1 VRPGLGFWTDEIEG
15 VQAEHRE
22 RIAALYRGEALDQVP
37 AIAGPFLGASHGL
50 WGTNDID
57 MLVEPER
64 WLEDVLAD
72 MARQAHVLR
81 ERVTFCPAMVEMDA
95 LGVRYIDALFGA
107 PVRFYERQVWSEGL
121 PCAVAELARPEVAS
135 HPVFLQSI
143 RLARLA
149 VEAGQGRLL
158 LANPVLSCAAN
169 IGMNLFGGRLLEAT
183 ILEPDDAARALGTI
197 NEVICQCTQAF
208 VEAIPP
214 ALRRNSVGESRYA
227 PPGFGQIDG
236 CATQLLSA
244 EVYRD
249 FFAPLDAAVLRL
261 SPHGGMI
268 HLCGAH
274 AQHIPVW
281 REMPEL
287 RSVQVNDR
295 AAEDLELYFRGLRD
309 DQVIYVGPTE
319 TMSVDRILAI
329 TEGRRVVLQCYL
341 AEPLRV

>member
-1 VRPGLGFWTDEIEG
+1 MQDVAFLTDEIEA

-22 RIAALYRGEALDQVP
+22 RIAALYRGEALDHVP
-37 AIAGPFLGASHGL
+37 SVAGPFFGASHGL
-50 WGTNDID
+50 WGTNEID
-57 MLVEPER
+57 MLAEPER
-64 WLEDVLAD
+64 WLDDVLAD
-72 MARQAHVLR
+72 MSRQADVLR
-81 ERVTFCPAMVEMDA
+81 EPVTFCPGMVEMDA

-107 PVRFYERQVWSEGL
+107 PVRFYEKQVWSEGL
-121 PCAVAELARPEVAS
+121 PCAVAELARPDVAS
-135 HPVFLQSI
+135 HPVFQQSL

-149 VEAGQGRLL
+149 VEVTQGRLL
-158 LANPVLSCAAN
+158 IANPVLSCAAN

-183 ILEPDDAARALGTI
+183 ILEPEGAARALGTI
-197 NEVICQCTQAF
+197 SDVIGECTQAF

-244 EVYRD
+244 ETYRE
-249 FFAPLDAAVLRL
+249 FFAPLDAGVLRL
-261 SPHGGMI
+261 SPHGGMV

-287 RSVQVNDR
+287 RSVQLNDR
-295 AAEDLELYFRGLRD
+295 AAEDLELYVRGLRD
-309 DQVIYVGPTE
+309 DQIVYVGPTD
-319 TMSVDRILAI
+319 TMPVERILAI
-329 TEGRRVVLQCYL
+329 TGGRRVVLQCYL
-341 AEPLRV
+341 AEPVGV